1 MKTILLLLIFSLC
14 INAKTPPYIENVNP
28 KSFSGLWYEIARTY
42 NSFEKNCVA
51 STVEYQLV
59 EKNEYKVFNRCFE
72 FEIGGDLIEYKGV
85 AKALEKDSMS
95 RLEMTYYW
103 IFSKDYRVI
112 YLNNYKS
119 AVVTS
124 DDLENVW
131 IMNRNPFM
139 EKNEL
144 DKILNLLKKY
154 IDISTLIFTPQ
165 DEKGRYK

>member
-1 MKTILLLLIFSLC
+1 MKAILLLIIFSFC
-14 INAKTPPYIENVNP
+14 VNAKTPPYIASVDP

-42 NSFEKNCVA
+42 NSFEENCVA
-51 STVEYQLV
+51 ATVEYKLV
-59 EKNEYKVFNRCFE
+59 DKNEYKVFNRCFE
-72 FEIGGDLIEYKGV
+72 FEIGGKLIEYRGV

-112 YLNNYKS
+112 YLNDYKS

-131 IMNRNPFM
+131 IMNRGPFM
-139 EKNEL
+139 KKNEL
-144 DKILNLLKKY
+144 DKILVLLEKY
-154 IDISTLIFTPQ
+154 MDTSKLIFTPQ